1 MKEPL
6 FYYVGILYCLTRLIV
21 NVTATYFPFYI
32 QESLD
37 LPKEFITSL
46 PLINY
51 LTGFVVS
58 FAMKPL
64 AKHLGKVNSAPFSS
78 LRLTRVKSCSERDIL
93 PWLLDNDRWLYVG
106 RIAGK

>member
-6 FYYVGILYCLTRLIV
+6 FFNVGLLYCLTRLIV

-64 AKHLGKVNSAPFSS
+64 AKHLGKVNNPFFN
-78 LRLTRVKSCSERDIL
+78 LLTSKFRT
-93 PWLLDNDRWLYVG
+93 
-106 RIAGK
+106 